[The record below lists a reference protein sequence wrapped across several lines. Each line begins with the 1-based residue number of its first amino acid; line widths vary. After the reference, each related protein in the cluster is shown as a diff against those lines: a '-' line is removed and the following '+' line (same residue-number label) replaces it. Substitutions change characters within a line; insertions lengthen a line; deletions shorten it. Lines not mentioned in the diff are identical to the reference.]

1 MEIMGNPAPG
11 FLTQGIPNSRKK
23 TDFNP
28 ADHVLFSLFLF
39 RYTFKHFFPAKKSA
53 NLRLTSIGILTG
65 HLFDSRHKRAI
76 YVQYL
81 TS

>member
-1 MEIMGNPAPG
+1 MEVVDNPAPG
-11 FLTQGIPNSRKK
+11 FLPQGILNAGEK

-53 NLRLTSIGILTG
+53 DLRLTSIGILTG